1 MTTTPSP
8 AETTAPLPL
17 RPVPSWRFWVPL
29 LLQAALIVAIPAKS
43 IYTQMSGRDVVIQT
57 APVDPYDLL
66 RGYSVT
72 LNYEISQAGTLDDLP
87 GWKELAPGSGPPGP
101 RMLYVVLKA
110 PPGSPERPP
119 KAWKP
124 VRVTGDRPTNLAA
137 DEVAILGTYDN
148 GLMQYGLETY
158 YIPEDERD
166 RINNDINQS
175 SWGPGRQPIVV
186 EAKVDTQGNAVL
198 SRLWVGDRDYGYGF
212 DNEK

>member
-1 MTTTPSP
+1 MTTTPSQ
-8 AETTAPLPL
+8 TAAPSPL
-17 RPVPSWRFWVPL
+17 RPMPAWRFWVPL

-72 LNYEISQAGTLDDLP
+72 LNYEISQSGPLDDLP
-87 GWKELAPGSGPPGP
+87 GWKELSPSQGGPVGVQP
-101 RMLYVVLKA
+101 LYVVLKA
-110 PPGSPERPP
+110 PPSSPERPP

-124 VRVTGDRPTNLAA
+124 VRVSGDRPTDLAA
-137 DEVAILGTYDN
+137 DEVALQGTYNN
-148 GLMQYGLETY
+148 GWIQYGLETY

-175 SWGPGRQPIVV
+175 SWGRGRQPIVV
-186 EAKVDTQGNAVL
+186 EAKVDKQGNAVL
-198 SRLWVGDRDYGYGF
+198 TRLWVGDRDYGYGF
-212 DNEK
+212 GNGK